1 MPILPLSDKLIIQRK
16 HHIFEATKMKKIE
29 PYYHCTYPKFQI
41 HTKATNRSTGSR
53 WEVEEAM
60 EGRRHSQLRID
71 GVDDNKG
78 LVVADHRLA
87 VESRQTTPCV

>member
-1 MPILPLSDKLIIQRK
+1 
-16 HHIFEATKMKKIE
+16 
-29 PYYHCTYPKFQI
+29 
-41 HTKATNRSTGSR
+41 
-53 WEVEEAM
+53 M